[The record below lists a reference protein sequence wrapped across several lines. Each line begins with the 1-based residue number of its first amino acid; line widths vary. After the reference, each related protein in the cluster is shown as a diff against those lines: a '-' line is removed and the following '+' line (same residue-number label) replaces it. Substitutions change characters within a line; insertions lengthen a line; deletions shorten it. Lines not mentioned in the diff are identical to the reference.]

1 MKNELEK
8 NGRFSTNSSNAKEQ
22 IWTVNDSNYFS
33 RADKF
38 LRNVLKNVPLSAI
51 YKLFRTGKVYVNG
64 ERVKEPSKKLEI
76 GYTVEVRNEDLS
88 KYSRNYKE
96 PRSTNMKLDILF
108 EDDEIIVINKHA
120 GVSVHPGKNLGK
132 PSIIEG
138 LKYYGEKK
146 SFEPFL
152 VHRLDKETS
161 GVLIVAKNR
170 QVARELGEIISS
182 RFVEKEY
189 VAMVFGRIERQK
201 IDTPID
207 SMQAKTIVRPAKRFN
222 TKLEGKWVELTLL
235 DVKIE
240 TGRKHQI
247 RKHLSAKGFPIVCD
261 NDYGDFR
268 LNRAFSKKYGLK
280 RQFLHCKRMALS
292 FHGKSYEFISKLSED
307 LQMVLNAL
315 ESEVD

>member
-8 NGRFSTNSSNAKEQ
+8 NSRFSTNSSNAKEQ

-64 ERVKEPSKKLEI
+64 ERMKEPSKKLEI

-88 KYSRNYKE
+88 KYTRNYKE
-96 PRSTNMKLDILF
+96 LRSTKMKLDILF

-120 GVSVHPGKNLGK
+120 GVSVHPGKNLSK

-138 LKYYGEKK
+138 LKYYGEKTG
-146 SFEPFL
+146 FEPFL

-189 VAMVFGRIERQK
+189 VAMVFGRIERQE

-207 SMQAKTIVRPAKRFN
+207 SMEAKTIVRPTKRFN
-222 TKLEGKWVELTLL
+222 TKLDRKWVELTLL

-292 FHGKSYEFISKLSED
+292 FHGKSYEFVAKLSED
-307 LQMVLNAL
+307 LQIVLNAL